1 MFLRRIAIALL
12 VALSAPAVAQSP
24 EAAPPPATTAPR
36 TDTVRVTLQ
45 TAMGPIVLELEAGR
59 APVTTAN
66 FLRYV
71 DEKRLDGSS
80 IYRSA
85 KVQEGF
91 GLIQGGLR
99 NDPKKVLPN
108 IAHEPT
114 SKTGLKHE
122 NGTISMARAAPGT
135 ASSDFFISVGAMP
148 SMDADPSQPGDN
160 QGFAAFGRVVEGMD
174 VVRRILDAPTSP
186 TEGEGPMR
194 GQMLSPAVT
203 IATARRT
210 PSPTPAP
217 ARE

>member
-1 MFLRRIAIALL
+1 MFARIILAACMAL
-12 VALSAPAVAQSP
+12 ATPSAAQPPAQSSH
-24 EAAPPPATTAPR
+24 ESV
-36 TDTVRVTLQ
+36 VRVTLQ
-45 TAMGPIVLELEAGR
+45 TAMGPIVLELEAAR

-114 SKTGLKHE
+114 SKTGLRHE
-122 NGTISMARAAPGT
+122 DGTISMARAAPGT

-194 GQMLSPAVT
+194 GQMLSPAIT

-210 PSPTPAP
+210 PAPAP
-217 ARE
+217 PPTGE